1 MVAFLLLLCSSL
13 FTLNTSVECEIGNVT
28 YETSLCNEDGNYNI
42 FFNFQHANTSD
53 SFKIILEN
61 AVLGKFAYT
70 DLPVSL
76 NGIPGTG
83 QTQVFHFQDLGQPN
97 CTAAKEVHGPDCS
110 SNNECDISNITY
122 TLTDCNGEGNYWIHF
137 NFEHQNTSDSFKV
150 YSANTYYGTYA
161 YSNLPI
167 TIYGIAGNG
176 QGHGFLFKDK
186 QNLSCAADIF
196 VPGVTCPG
204 MEECDLSNLSIL
216 KLECNLDNQFNVK
229 INFNHTNTG
238 TTFKIQGNGNNYG
251 TFNYADL
258 PVIIGP
264 FNGLVTSNY
273 EFVVKDIETPD
284 CNISGVISAPYCQS
298 GECDISNIT
307 YNLTDC
313 NGEGNYWI
321 HFNFDHQNTSDSFYL
336 YSANALVGTYAYS
349 NLPITVYGIA
359 GNGVGHG
366 FLFKDKANT
375 GCAEDVFVPGQ
386 DCNGNGECDLSE
398 LVITK
403 LECNANNQ
411 FNVKINFDHV
421 NTSGLFTVQGNG
433 NQYGTF
439 SYANLPIILG
449 PFNGNSSGDYEFV
462 VKDAE
467 NPNCNID
474 GFITGPYCEN
484 NNECHLYDVAYNLSD
499 CDNNGKF
506 SIYLSLSYQNTS
518 DSFKLYIENEYHGT
532 FAYTDMPVQINGLNG
547 NGQVL
552 HYWFKDAAN
561 PDCKVLK
568 EITSPNCNGQNECNL
583 SNLNILKLECNN
595 DGQFNVKINFDHENT
610 SLHFT
615 VQGNGQSYGT
625 FSYAD
630 LPIIIGPFNGNIN
643 TSYEF
648 VIKDLDQPGCKIS
661 GFITGPYCNN
671 GECQITSVAYET
683 SNCDDAGNFKVYF
696 NLQYQ
701 NASDS
706 FNVYQANNELG
717 TFAYADLPISF
728 GPFPGNGETL
738 VFFFKD
744 FENPNCA
751 KAKEV
756 HTPDCSNSEECDLSE
771 LSILKLECNND
782 GQFNVKINFAHENTG
797 THFTV
802 KGNGQNYGTFSY
814 NDLPVIVGPLNG
826 NVNMVY
832 EFIVRDTE
840 NEACFIEDTI
850 HGPYCDQENCHVFDI
865 SYNLG
870 NCNPEGYYKIYLNFQ
885 HENTSNQFKLYVDNV
900 FKGIYTYASLP
911 IEVGPFLGNGEA
923 HTYLIKDAE
932 NGDCK
937 TTRAINGPQCI
948 EQNECEIGEVEAT
961 VSNCDEEGNFYVEL
975 NFDYTGVSD
984 SFKVQGNGVNYG
996 FFAYTD
1002 VPVVLGPFDG
1012 ASENSYEFGV
1022 KDRQNP
1028 DCKAGTSI
1036 TPPYCENGFADPIMQ
1051 ISLSNIQ
1058 CIDEESYYADVDIN
1072 HEVTGN
1078 VSVNL
1083 WEENKLLGQFMTNS
1097 FPRQITLKNDVQ
1109 PRVKINETDA
1119 PGNFAIKV
1127 YSHPDCL
1134 LATDKYDEQNLLL
1147 FPNPTSNE
1155 MTINWNQVSYVYNV
1169 FDVNHRLVMKGKGNN
1184 QTLVQTENLQP
1195 GVYLI
1200 QISNGKQVIVRKVI
1214 KI

>member
-1 MVAFLLLLCSSL
+1 MVAFLLLMCSSL

-42 FFNFQHANTSD
+42 FFNFQHSNTSD

-61 AVLGKFAYT
+61 AVLGKFAYN
-70 DLPVSL
+70 DLPVSV

-97 CTAAKEVHGPDCS
+97 CTAAKEVHGPNCS
-110 SNNECDISNITY
+110 SSNECDISNITY

-137 NFEHQNTSDSFKV
+137 NFDHQNTSDSFKV

-176 QGHGFLFKDK
+176 QGHGFIFKDK

-204 MEECDLSNLSIL
+204 NEDCDLSNLSIL

-229 INFNHTNTG
+229 INFDHTNTG

-251 TFNYADL
+251 TYNYADL

-264 FNGLVTSNY
+264 LNGLVTTNY

-284 CNISGVISAPYCQS
+284 CNISSFISAPYCQS

-321 HFNFDHQNTSDSFYL
+321 HFNFDHQNTSDSFKVI
-336 YSANALVGTYAYS
+336 SANILVGTYAYAD
-349 NLPITVYGIA
+349 LPITIYGIA
-359 GNGVGHG
+359 GNGIGHG
-366 FLFKDKANT
+366 FLFKDKANS
-375 GCAEDVFVPGQ
+375 GCAEDIFVPGQ
-386 DCNGNGECDLSE
+386 TCTGNE
-398 LVITK
+398 
-403 LECNANNQ
+403 
-411 FNVKINFDHV
+411 
-421 NTSGLFTVQGNG
+421 
-433 NQYGTF
+433 
-439 SYANLPIILG
+439 
-449 PFNGNSSGDYEFV
+449 
-462 VKDAE
+462 
-467 NPNCNID
+467 
-474 GFITGPYCEN
+474 
-484 NNECHLYDVAYNLSD
+484 ECHLYDVAYNLSG

-506 SIYLSLSYQNTS
+506 SIYLSLSFQNTS
-518 DSFKLYIENEYHGT
+518 DSFKLYVENEYQGT
-532 FAYTDMPVQINGLNG
+532 FAYTDMPVQLNGLNG

-568 EITSPNCNGQNECNL
+568 EIISPNCNGQNECDL

-630 LPIIIGPFNGNIN
+630 LPIIIGPFNGNVN
-643 TSYEF
+643 NSYEF
-648 VIKDLDQPGCKIS
+648 VIKDADQPDCKIS

-671 GECQITSVAYET
+671 EECQITSVAYET
-683 SNCDDAGNFKVYF
+683 TNCDDAGNFKVYF

-706 FNVYQANNELG
+706 FKVYQANNELG
-717 TFAYADLPISF
+717 TFAYADLPISL
-728 GPFPGNGETL
+728 GPFAGNGATL

-744 FENPNCA
+744 LENPNCA

-756 HTPDCSNSEECDLSE
+756 HTPDCSNPEECDLSE

-814 NDLPVIVGPLNG
+814 NDLPVILGPLNG

-832 EFIVRDTE
+832 EFIIRDSE

-870 NCNPEGYYKIYLNFQ
+870 NCNAEGYYNIYLNFQ

-900 FKGIYTYASLP
+900 FKGTYTYASLP
-911 IEVGPFLGNGEA
+911 IEVGPFLGNGQA

-937 TTRAINGPQCI
+937 TSRAINGPQCI
-948 EQNECEIGEVEAT
+948 EQNECEIGEVDAT
-961 VSNCDEEGNFYVEL
+961 VSNCDEEGHFYVEL

-996 FFAYTD
+996 YFAYTD

-1012 ASENSYEFGV
+1012 DSQNSFEFGV
-1022 KDRQNP
+1022 KDQQNP
-1028 DCKAGTSI
+1028 DCKAGTFI

-1058 CIDEESYYADVDIN
+1058 CIDDESYYADIDIN

-1083 WEENKLLGQFMTNS
+1083 WEENKLLGQYMTNS
-1097 FPRQITLKNDVQ
+1097 FPRQIILKNDVE

-1127 YSHPDCL
+1127 YTHPDCL
-1134 LATDKYDEQNLLL
+1134 LATDKYDEQNLQL
-1147 FPNPTSNE
+1147 FPNPTSNV

-1169 FDVNHRLVMKGKGNN
+1169 FDVNHRLVMKGKGSN
-1184 QTLVQTENLQP
+1184 QTLVQTANLQP

-1200 QISNGKQVIVRKVI
+1200 QISTGRQIIVRKVI